1 MLVKPGR
8 YSPASAPCIVRAA
21 PAKKRNTSA
30 IAGISSLSAAFSG
43 LPQFCDSRR
52 ANSMASDSM
61 RSASF
66 MSSAPRSFGTVA
78 AQPAKAFAAACTAAV
93 ICSSEASATCAITFP
108 VTGSSMPSSS
118 PLPLTS
124 FPLTSSFVFIVG
136 PRKVVSEQDRDQRHG
151 NHDDGYDIRDGP
163 VARPEQLIE
172 KPDGQCALFAGR
184 EYGDDDFVER
194 QRERQ
199 HATGEERGGDLRQ
212 QH

>member
-1 MLVKPGR
+1 MGSRRIMLVNPGR

-52 ANSMASDSM
+52 ANSMASASM

-66 MSSAPRSFGTVA
+66 MSSAPRSFGTVW
-78 AQPAKAFAAACTAAV
+78 AQPAKALAAAFTAAV
-93 ICSSEASATCAITFP
+93 ICSSEASATCAITLP
-108 VTGSSMPSSS
+108 VAGSSTPSSS

-124 FPLTSSFVFIVG
+124 LPLTSSFVFIVG
-136 PRKVVSEQDRDQRHG
+136 PRKVVSEQDRYQRHCD
-151 NHDDGYDIRDGP
+151 HDDGHHIGDG
-163 VARPEQLIE
+163 AITRPEQLVE

-184 EYGDDDFVER
+184 EYGDDDFVEG
-194 QRERQ
+194 QRESQ
-199 HATGEERGGDLRQ
+199 HAAGEERG
-212 QH
+212 

>member
-1 MLVKPGR
+1 MGSRRIMLVNPGR

-52 ANSMASDSM
+52 ANSMASASM

-66 MSSAPRSFGTVA
+66 MSSAPRSLGTVW
-78 AQPAKAFAAACTAAV
+78 AQPVKALAAAFTAAV
-93 ICSSEASATCAITFP
+93 ICSSEASATCAITLP
-108 VTGSSMPSSS
+108 VAGSSTPSSS
-118 PLPLTS
+118 PLPFTS

-151 NHDDGYDIRDGP
+151 DHDDGDHIGDGP
-163 VARPEQLIE
+163 VARPEKFVQE
-172 KPDGQCALFAGR
+172 PDRQRAFIAGR
-184 EYGDDDFVER
+184 ENGDDYFVE
-194 QRERQ
+194 
-199 HATGEERGGDLRQ
+199 
-212 QH
+212 